1 MGLQVLTPSNKTEV
15 IDPTQVKNIVTSE
28 QKDDVYVEAL
38 DMTVGQI
45 RAAYNLATSAKVE
58 LKFKNKRNLIFSF
71 EKGMQELAISKQNNK
86 LTPNLTAFLR
96 YATEGLKASQAS
108 SNLLEFFSTQDGEQK
123 YDLNNPITLNKF
135 EQLFLS
141 YLSKGAL
148 AEKAPGHAVALVSDF
163 GVKVYRRVFS
173 VDENG
178 VPDRSEIIRENVW
191 NSMANKPALGEYD
204 TLSVTLRDNKE
215 GVVILDR
222 LRSGVK
228 EYDKDGKFT
237 GERYTEMLMP
247 AHFKSVMD
255 LVENTNGAFPDVL
268 SKMFAVRIP
277 SQDNHSTINVKH
289 VDFLPG
295 FYGSSAM
302 FAQELIEISGAD
314 FDIDKVYMQIKE
326 FYEEKGQFYEYG
338 KQTTENGKYTDYL
351 KYVSEKVAQPGTTYA
366 EALELYK
373 NNLQAASIAN
383 SATNAE
389 QKAALDAGLSENGIK
404 ALQILGLPI
413 TKEQYLEYKKKF
425 REPYE
430 APMNNA
436 ILDYKYALMGNTG
449 VTETTN
455 ENETPISYTSASLK
469 ILQDSLAE
477 LEEVLPGLLERSRE
491 DNIDINNIIGKIKA
505 FTNNKGAA
513 IGAIVL
519 PNVYLSLL
527 TEYGIKINDKGP
539 TISVNGITYDNFG
552 VTREQLPN
560 GLEGL
565 RKQDIISA
573 LITMATDNAK
583 ERLVAKLGLN
593 KHALGVVANLTAL
606 GVPIKTSLLLINN
619 PIIQDIY
626 SQALNKKDKLDPGV
640 NSILNGIL
648 TGLKEK
654 RKAVKLGDAK
664 AIEFIKVNDNL
675 LIDAFNNPEEVT
687 DNEKIAILN
696 LFLSA
701 VKVKDF
707 TSNMSAVAGLTN
719 GLGKDIAS
727 VNEKAEQIDKL
738 FDKDAMMD
746 LNPIYKSKTWQS
758 KYLEIFNQIRNNL
771 LPATFLSA
779 SENFQSI
786 LTKVL
791 ENVNSDAI
799 DFTEETKAKIS
810 RDLLSYLTIK
820 AYEQNKLNNDPQS
833 VATLN
838 NNLIYPGGGYESIN
852 DIVDRL
858 RTTEAGQNN
867 FFLDNFAISVKATD
881 AKNQSGLNLVNA
893 NTFRSLNAGQKVDLQ
908 NSFAKLYG
916 SLETK
921 NDAIS
926 IINYIMVKDGLQTG
940 YASLLE
946 AISPFTMDSYL
957 SQIETANKALRTD
970 DDANIKK
977 VFGLNRAQLESDFVN
992 NYLQSNINGPL
1003 LYTMS
1008 RSETGSLP
1016 KGVTIKDN
1024 KITIKWED
1032 MYGTSPK
1039 DFVRLKLE
1047 DIATGFVTYKTY
1059 MSTTQDES
1067 TTKVYEEIETKGSNQ
1082 QSPIG
1087 FMFGERPTYKA
1098 VRQAIKTKNLGSE
1111 QDTFVDSI
1119 QFDEMSFAQG
1129 VQTAALQDE
1138 DAVIDATEFGVNIN
1152 GNNIANISA
1161 LEAMLTAEP
1170 KEKTNQ
1176 IPNNVE
1182 VVSRYTNADVKANP
1196 NKIYVFGD
1204 NTQRVGTGGQ
1214 AQIRNNENA
1223 FGIATKIEPNNS
1235 KEAFMSD
1242 IDDGRMVTWYEAN
1255 IIAIDNDIAKIKAD
1269 GRPVVLP
1276 KDGLGTGLAKL
1287 KENAPRTYAYLKQR
1301 LLEEFG
1307 FNNDTGTV
1315 TEIINTKPE
1324 TGAPT
1329 TLVDSMSDL
1338 ERELYDEFAA
1348 EMESDYSAIENF
1360 WDTNIQKNTQAKE
1373 NLRVNNNV
1381 LSLEDLI
1388 DMYNNGIY
1396 TSQEEFIEQIK
1407 QCNL

>member
-1 MGLQVLTPSNKTEV
+1 
-15 IDPTQVKNIVTSE
+15 
-28 QKDDVYVEAL
+28 
-38 DMTVGQI
+38 
-45 RAAYNLATSAKVE
+45 
-58 LKFKNKRNLIFSF
+58 
-71 EKGMQELAISKQNNK
+71 
-86 LTPNLTAFLR
+86 
-96 YATEGLKASQAS
+96 
-108 SNLLEFFSTQDGEQK
+108 
-123 YDLNNPITLNKF
+123 
-135 EQLFLS
+135 
-141 YLSKGAL
+141 
-148 AEKAPGHAVALVSDF
+148 
-163 GVKVYRRVFS
+163 
-173 VDENG
+173 
-178 VPDRSEIIRENVW
+178 
-191 NSMANKPALGEYD
+191 
-204 TLSVTLRDNKE
+204 
-215 GVVILDR
+215 
-222 LRSGVK
+222 
-228 EYDKDGKFT
+228 
-237 GERYTEMLMP
+237 
-247 AHFKSVMD
+247 
-255 LVENTNGAFPDVL
+255 
-268 SKMFAVRIP
+268 
-277 SQDNHSTINVKH
+277 
-289 VDFLPG
+289 
-295 FYGSSAM
+295 
-302 FAQELIEISGAD
+302 
-314 FDIDKVYMQIKE
+314 
-326 FYEEKGQFYEYG
+326 
-338 KQTTENGKYTDYL
+338 
-351 KYVSEKVAQPGTTYA
+351 
-366 EALELYK
+366 
-373 NNLQAASIAN
+373 
-383 SATNAE
+383 
-389 QKAALDAGLSENGIK
+389 
-404 ALQILGLPI
+404 
-413 TKEQYLEYKKKF
+413 LEYKKKF

-455 ENETPISYTSASLK
+455 ENETPISYTSASLQ
-469 ILQDSLAE
+469 ILTDELKA

-527 TEYGIKINDKGP
+527 SEYGITINEKGP
-539 TISVNGITYDNFG
+539 KISINGITYDDFG
-552 VTREQLPN
+552 VTREQLAN
-560 GLEGL
+560 GTEGL
-565 RKQDIISA
+565 RKQDIISS

-593 KHALGVVANLTAL
+593 KHALGVVGNLTAL

-619 PIIQDIY
+619 PMIQDIY
-626 SQALNKKDKLDPGV
+626 SQAFNKKEKLDPGV
-640 NSILNGIL
+640 NGILNGVL
-648 TGLKEK
+648 AGLVEK
-654 RKAVKLGDAK
+654 TKAAK
-664 AIEFIKVNDNL
+664 TNEAKSTEFIKVNDNL

-687 DNEKIAILN
+687 DKEKLAILN
-696 LFLSA
+696 LFSNA

-727 VNEKAEQIDKL
+727 VNEKADQIDKL
-738 FDKDAMMD
+738 FDKDAIMD

-758 KYLEIFNQIRNNL
+758 KYLEIFNQIRNDL

-779 SENFQSI
+779 SENFQAI

-791 ENVNSDAI
+791 DNVNSDSI
-799 DFTEETKAKIS
+799 EFTEETKAKIS

-852 DIVDRL
+852 DVVDRM

-881 AKNQSGLNLVNA
+881 AKNQSGLNLLNA

-921 NDAIS
+921 NDALS

-977 VFGLNRAQLESDFVN
+977 VFGLNRTQLESDFVN

-1003 LYTMS
+1003 LYTMT

-1016 KGVTIKDN
+1016 KGVSIKDN

-1032 MYGTSPK
+1032 MYGASPK
-1039 DFVRLKLE
+1039 NFVRLKLE

-1059 MSTTQDES
+1059 MSTTEDEL

-1082 QSPIG
+1082 QNPIG

-1098 VRQAIKTKNLGSE
+1098 VRQSIKTKNLGVG
-1111 QDTFVDSI
+1111 QDSFIDDI

-1129 VQTAALQDE
+1129 VQTAALNDE

-1161 LEAMLTAEP
+1161 LEAMLQAETKQP
-1170 KEKTNQ
+1170 TQPSSN
-1176 IPNNVE
+1176 IE
-1182 VVSRYTNADVKANP
+1182 VVTRYTNADVKANP

-1204 NTQRVGTGGQ
+1204 NMVRKGTGGQ
-1214 AQIRNNENA
+1214 AQIRNNPNA
-1223 FGIATKIEPNNS
+1223 MGIATKIFPTNDAN
-1235 KEAFMSD
+1235 AFMSD
-1242 IDDGRMVTWYEAN
+1242 LDFESNKSFIDK
-1255 IIAIDNDIAKIKAD
+1255 DIAKIKAD
-1269 GRPVVLP
+1269 GRPLVFP
-1276 KDGLGTGLAKL
+1276 KDGFGTGLARL
-1287 KENAPRTYAYLKQR
+1287 KETAPRTYAYLKQR

-1307 FNNDTGTV
+1307 FNNDTGV
-1315 TEIINTKPE
+1315 ITEIVSVKPD
-1324 TGAPT
+1324 TSAT

-1360 WDTNIQKNTQAKE
+1360 WDANIQKNSQAKE

-1388 DMYNNGIY
+1388 DMYNKGIY

>member
-1 MGLQVLTPSNKTEV
+1 
-15 IDPTQVKNIVTSE
+15 
-28 QKDDVYVEAL
+28 
-38 DMTVGQI
+38 
-45 RAAYNLATSAKVE
+45 
-58 LKFKNKRNLIFSF
+58 
-71 EKGMQELAISKQNNK
+71 
-86 LTPNLTAFLR
+86 
-96 YATEGLKASQAS
+96 
-108 SNLLEFFSTQDGEQK
+108 
-123 YDLNNPITLNKF
+123 
-135 EQLFLS
+135 
-141 YLSKGAL
+141 
-148 AEKAPGHAVALVSDF
+148 
-163 GVKVYRRVFS
+163 
-173 VDENG
+173 
-178 VPDRSEIIRENVW
+178 
-191 NSMANKPALGEYD
+191 
-204 TLSVTLRDNKE
+204 
-215 GVVILDR
+215 
-222 LRSGVK
+222 
-228 EYDKDGKFT
+228 
-237 GERYTEMLMP
+237 
-247 AHFKSVMD
+247 
-255 LVENTNGAFPDVL
+255 
-268 SKMFAVRIP
+268 
-277 SQDNHSTINVKH
+277 
-289 VDFLPG
+289 
-295 FYGSSAM
+295 
-302 FAQELIEISGAD
+302 
-314 FDIDKVYMQIKE
+314 MQIKE

-338 KQTTENGKYTDYL
+338 KQTTDNGKYTDYL
-351 KYVSEKVAQPGTTYA
+351 KYVSEKVNQPGTTYA

-373 NNLQAASIAN
+373 NNLQASSIAN
-383 SATNAE
+383 SVTDIE
-389 QKAALDAGLSENGIK
+389 QEIASDAGLSENGMK

-413 TKEQYLEYKKKF
+413 TKQQYLDYKKNF

-455 ENETPISYTSASLK
+455 ENETPISYTAASLQ

-527 TEYGIKINDKGP
+527 TEYGITINDKGP
-539 TISVNGITYDNFG
+539 KISVNGITYDDFG
-552 VTREQLPN
+552 VTREQLAN

-593 KHALGVVANLTAL
+593 KHALGVVGNLTAL

-619 PIIQDIY
+619 PMIQDIY

-640 NSILNGIL
+640 NSILNSIL
-648 TGLKEK
+648 VDLTEK

-664 AIEFIKVNDNL
+664 SIEAVKVNDNL

-687 DNEKIAILN
+687 NNEKIAILN
-696 LFLSA
+696 LFSNA
-701 VKVKDF
+701 VQVKDF

-746 LNPIYKSKTWQS
+746 LNLIYKSKTWQS
-758 KYLEIFNQIRNNL
+758 KYLEIFNQIRNDL

-779 SENFQSI
+779 SENFQAI

-791 ENVNSDAI
+791 DNVNSDSI
-799 DFTEETKAKIS
+799 EFTEETKAKIS

-838 NNLIYPGGGYESIN
+838 NNLVYPGGGYESIN
-852 DIVDRL
+852 DVVDRM

-867 FFLDNFAISVKATD
+867 FFLDNFAISEKATD
-881 AKNQSGLNLVNA
+881 AKNQTGLNLLNA
-893 NTFRSLNAGQKVDLQ
+893 NTFRSLNGGQKVDLQ

-921 NDAIS
+921 DDALS
-926 IINYIMVKDGLQTG
+926 IINYIMVKDGLQLG

-970 DDANIKK
+970 DNINIKK
-977 VFGLNRAQLESDFVN
+977 VFGLNRTELESDFVN

-1003 LYTMS
+1003 LYTIN
-1008 RSETGSLP
+1008 RSEIGALP
-1016 KGVTIKDN
+1016 KGISIKEN

-1082 QSPIG
+1082 QTPIG
-1087 FMFGERPTYKA
+1087 FMFGERPTYKE
-1098 VRQAIKTKNLGSE
+1098 VRQSIKTKNLGAG
-1111 QDTFVDSI
+1111 QDSFIDDI

-1138 DAVIDATEFGVNIN
+1138 DVAIDATEFGVNIN

-1161 LEAMLTAEP
+1161 LEAMLQAEP
-1170 KEKTNQ
+1170 KQSTQPKGVEISSNAKGLAAALTNPTELAKSKGNLKESYPVYYQWLNKEGEAEDNEFKDVEQAYQKLKDNSEAKTKPTKENSNNYKLMVELIKAKLEQHPRLVSEITNQ
-1176 IPNNVE
+1176 GGSAWILSSTHQPTKQNSVWE
-1182 VVSRYTNADVKANP
+1182 
-1196 NKIYVFGD
+1196 
-1204 NTQRVGTGGQ
+1204 TGGQ
-1214 AQIRNNENA
+1214 NWFIESLNDAYLSVAQ
-1223 FGIATKIEPNNS
+1223 
-1235 KEAFMSD
+1235 
-1242 IDDGRMVTWYEAN
+1242 
-1255 IIAIDNDIAKIKAD
+1255 
-1269 GRPVVLP
+1269 PVVNE
-1276 KDGLGTGLAKL
+1276 DVA
-1287 KENAPRTYAYLKQR
+1287 
-1301 LLEEFG
+1301 
-1307 FNNDTGTV
+1307 
-1315 TEIINTKPE
+1315 
-1324 TGAPT
+1324 T

-1360 WDTNIQKNTQAKE
+1360 WDANIQKNTQAKE
-1373 NLRVNNNV
+1373 NLRINNNV

-1388 DMYNNGIY
+1388 DMYNKGIY
-1396 TSQEEFIEQIK
+1396 TSQEEFVEQIK

>member
-1 MGLQVLTPSNKTEV
+1 
-15 IDPTQVKNIVTSE
+15 
-28 QKDDVYVEAL
+28 
-38 DMTVGQI
+38 
-45 RAAYNLATSAKVE
+45 
-58 LKFKNKRNLIFSF
+58 
-71 EKGMQELAISKQNNK
+71 
-86 LTPNLTAFLR
+86 
-96 YATEGLKASQAS
+96 
-108 SNLLEFFSTQDGEQK
+108 
-123 YDLNNPITLNKF
+123 
-135 EQLFLS
+135 
-141 YLSKGAL
+141 
-148 AEKAPGHAVALVSDF
+148 
-163 GVKVYRRVFS
+163 
-173 VDENG
+173 
-178 VPDRSEIIRENVW
+178 
-191 NSMANKPALGEYD
+191 
-204 TLSVTLRDNKE
+204 
-215 GVVILDR
+215 
-222 LRSGVK
+222 
-228 EYDKDGKFT
+228 
-237 GERYTEMLMP
+237 MLMP

-268 SKMFAVRIP
+268 SKMFGVRIP
-277 SQDNHSTINVKH
+277 SQDNHSTINIKH
-289 VDFLPG
+289 VDFLPA

-314 FDIDKVYMQIKE
+314 FDIDKVYMQIKD
-326 FYEEKGQFYEYG
+326 FYEKGGQFYEYG
-338 KQTTENGKYTDYL
+338 KQTTDNGKYSDYL
-351 KYVSEKVAQPGTTYA
+351 RYVSEKVAQSGTTYA
-366 EALELYK
+366 EALELFDK
-373 NNLQAASIAN
+373 NQQAATIEN
-383 SATNAE
+383 SVTKAE
-389 QKAALDAGLSENGIK
+389 KALVIKAGLSENGVK

-413 TKEQYLEYKKKF
+413 TKEQYLDYKKKF

-455 ENETPISYTSASLK
+455 KNETPISYTSASLQ

-527 TEYGIKINDKGP
+527 TEYGITINDKGP
-539 TISVNGITYDNFG
+539 KISINGITYDDFG
-552 VTREQLPN
+552 VTREQLAN
-560 GLEGL
+560 GTEGL
-565 RKQDIISA
+565 RKQDIISS
-573 LITMATDNAK
+573 LITMVTDNAK

-593 KHALGVVANLTAL
+593 KHALGVVGNLTAL

-619 PIIQDIY
+619 PMIQDIY

-640 NSILNGIL
+640 NGILNGIL
-648 TGLKEK
+648 ASLVDKT
-654 RKAVKLGDAK
+654 KAAKTNDAK
-664 AIEFIKVNDNL
+664 STEFVKVNDNL

-687 DNEKIAILN
+687 DKEKIAILN
-696 LFLSA
+696 LFSNA

-738 FDKDAMMD
+738 FAKDAIMD

-758 KYLEIFNQIRNNL
+758 KYLEIFNQIKNDL
-771 LPATFLSA
+771 LPVTFLSA
-779 SENFQSI
+779 SENFQAI

-799 DFTEETKAKIS
+799 EFTEETKAKIS

-852 DIVDRL
+852 DVIDRM
-858 RTTEAGQNN
+858 RATEAGQNN
-867 FFLDNFAISVKATD
+867 FFLDNFAISERATD
-881 AKNQSGLNLVNA
+881 EKNQSGLNLVNA

-921 NDAIS
+921 NDALS
-926 IINYIMVKDGLQTG
+926 IINYIMVKDGLQVG

-946 AISPFTMDSYL
+946 AVSPFTMDSYL

-977 VFGLNRAQLESDFVN
+977 VFGLTKAQLESDFVN

-1008 RSETGSLP
+1008 RNETGSLP
-1016 KGVTIKDN
+1016 KGVSIKEN

-1032 MYGTSPK
+1032 MYSSSPK
-1039 DFVRLKLE
+1039 NFVRLKFE
-1047 DIATGFVTYKTY
+1047 DLQTGFVTYKTY

-1082 QSPIG
+1082 QTPIG
-1087 FMFGERPTYKA
+1087 FMFGERPTYKK
-1098 VRQAIKTKNLGSE
+1098 VRDSIKTKNTTTA
-1111 QDTFVDSI
+1111 QDRYVDSVNFGAEENYALSAAEMV
-1119 QFDEMSFAQG
+1119 QLEALNDESANIE
-1129 VQTAALQDE
+1129 AN
-1138 DAVIDATEFGVNIN
+1138 EFGVNIN

-1161 LEAMLTAEP
+1161 LEAMLNAEP
-1170 KEKTNQ
+1170 KQ
-1176 IPNNVE
+1176 P
-1182 VVSRYTNADVKANP
+1182 
-1196 NKIYVFGD
+1196 
-1204 NTQRVGTGGQ
+1204 TQRSTSVK
-1214 AQIRNNENA
+1214 NFDKKNLFE
-1223 FGIATKIEPNNS
+1223 
-1235 KEAFMSD
+1235 
-1242 IDDGRMVTWYEAN
+1242 VTPIQTA
-1255 IIAIDNDIAKIKAD
+1255 DKKAKIKASIATQFIGFGEGITGSSTEAYKKQAGKLANTGNYSSND
-1269 GRPVVLP
+1269 IIFVSIPGKRGDAEVSKKEQDKTIKEAIKAVEAGATILTDN
-1276 KDGLGTGLAKL
+1276 KGYTDASSYNTGEKRLYDNMKAKGYQYSEITVDNQVIGTWSKPFTQPSASVKREYTPENITSLKPNEVFVFGANTVGGHGGGTAGLAQRGISSSNYTALPTGTKGKWSEYGIVDKL
-1287 KENAPRTYAYLKQR
+1287 MEGTEGKSFGIVTKAASINGTSLKIGSRRSVPLSRIEESINALVKTANENPNLKFLVTKFGTNMAGFSIQEMKS
-1301 LLEEFG
+1301 LLQNKNLTDNIILPEEFEVRSELL
-1307 FNNDTGTV
+1307 NSQ
-1315 TEIINTKPE
+1315 PE
-1324 TGAPT
+1324 TTT
-1329 TLVDSMSDL
+1329 TLLDSMSDL
-1338 ERELYDEFAA
+1338 ERELYEEFAA

-1360 WDTNIQKNTQAKE
+1360 WDTNIQKNPQAKE
-1373 NLRVNNNV
+1373 NLRLNNNV

-1388 DMYNNGIY
+1388 DMYNKGIY